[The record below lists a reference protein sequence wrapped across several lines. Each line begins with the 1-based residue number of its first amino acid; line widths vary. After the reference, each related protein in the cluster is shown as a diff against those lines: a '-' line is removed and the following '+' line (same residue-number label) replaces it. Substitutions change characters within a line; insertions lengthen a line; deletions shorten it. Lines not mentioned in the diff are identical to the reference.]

1 MRILV
6 WACAALMVV
15 LMLSMPLLSLAERT
29 PIADII
35 AIAERDAD
43 KDISKILWFGEGM
56 CLSCVG
62 ASYFTFSANPTI
74 ALAATVLT
82 PIVGLGA
89 IYSHQPGPP
98 VERLIGKSPEYVSTY
113 TDAYKSKAR
122 SLRTKSAAFGAV
134 TGCGV
139 LTGVTI
145 VGCLLGLRWFA
156 EDFASD
162 GLYGQF
168 VF

>member
-1 MRILV
+1 MGKHYTFYIYVTLIV
-6 WACAALMVV
+6 ALMF
-15 LMLSMPLLSLAERT
+15 SMPALSFAERT
-29 PIADII
+29 PMADII

-43 KDISKILWFGEGM
+43 QDISDFLWFGGGM
-56 CLSCVG
+56 CLSCFG
-62 ASYFTFSANPTI
+62 ASCLTFSVDPTI
-74 ALAATVLT
+74 TLAATVLT

-98 VERLIGKSPEYVSTY
+98 AERLIGKSPEYVSTY

-122 SLRTKSAAFGAV
+122 SLRTKSAAFGVV

-139 LTGVTI
+139 LTGVTV
-145 VGCLLGLRWFA
+145 VGCLYFVKEL
-156 EDFASD
+156 ESD